1 MSLRWPGLCFA
12 FAVLPALGQA
22 DSTFDPERVP
32 PQIVVMVHKHR
43 LGPDMVEVT
52 AASATYPKA
61 LLESQAAAI
70 ARLSGSEAR
79 GLTTFVQGTDP
90 KFKFVKATFAMD
102 GMIDREGGRIRL
114 DPLVKAF
121 LGAPAPH
128 TVTGLL
134 VTFEG
139 EKPVDKQTLKEYSEP
154 EKDPVVALKARV
166 ATQPDAIE
174 YRIAVRTQDPAA
186 FTVPDRY
193 VERTG
198 PAETSKAVRPSGLP
212 TGAIA
217 LVAVAALAGG
227 ALVYFL
233 LAGRSSSARG
243 RTAPRT

>member
-1 MSLRWPGLCFA
+1 MIRRWACLPCLFFA
-12 FAVLPALGQA
+12 LPALGQA
-22 DSTFDPERVP
+22 EPPFDPERVA

-52 AASATYPKA
+52 AASASYPKA

-79 GLTTFVQGTDP
+79 GLTSYVQGTDP
-90 KFKFVKATFAMD
+90 KFRFVKATFAMD
-102 GMIDREGGRIRL
+102 GMIDRDGGRIRL

-139 EKPVDKQTLKEYSEP
+139 EKPVDKQTLKEFAAP
-154 EKDPVVALKARV
+154 PDDPVVALKARV

-174 YRIAVRTQDPAA
+174 YRIAVRTQDPAK
-186 FTVPDRY
+186 FTIPDRY
-193 VERTG
+193 VERTEAAG
-198 PAETSKAVRPSGLP
+198 TSKPVRAPEAPIGP
-212 TGAIA
+212 IA
-217 LVAVAALAGG
+217 FVVVAALAGG

-233 LAGRSSSARG
+233 LAGRSSNGKG